1 MIFNPN
7 QVLDTVYAL
16 KLVYSPEPRTQTLKE
31 SITFLA
37 AESLVELGIYCSQTS
52 ASVLMFESDRDRL
65 LAALALA
72 GSPSYS
78 VVWVDDPW
86 CEIK

>member
-1 MIFNPN
+1 MFNSTH
-7 QVLDTVYAL
+7 VLDTHYAL

-52 ASVLMFESDRDRL
+52 ASVLMFESDRDRF
-65 LAALALA
+65 LAALALS
-72 GSPSYS
+72 GSSSYT
-78 VVWVDDPW
+78 VVWTDDPW